1 MLTLKEIA
9 EQLKEESKSSR
20 TMLERVPADKLDWK
34 PHEKSMTMGR
44 LSGLVADMF
53 GWFSFMI
60 GEDELDFAKN
70 YGYPNDMAGS
80 DLAEFLDKR
89 LAESL
94 AAIDKKP
101 DATLEEKWVMRR
113 GDQIFMET
121 TKGKVSLQTLGHLA
135 HHRGQLSVYLRLND
149 IPIPSIYGPSA
160 DEGQM

>member
-1 MLTLKEIA
+1 MTLKEIA
-9 EQLKEESKSSR
+9 EQLKEESLSAR
-20 TMLERVPADKLDWK
+20 TMMERIPKDKLDWK
-34 PHEKSMTMGR
+34 PHEKSMSMGR

-53 GWFSFMI
+53 GWFGFMI
-60 GEDELDFAKN
+60 GEDELDFEK
-70 YGYPNDMAGS
+70 YSGYPHDIAG
-80 DLAEFLDKR
+80 DELAKFLDKG

-94 AAIDKKP
+94 AVIEKQKDSV
-101 DATLEEKWVMRR
+101 LEEKWVMRR

-149 IPIPSIYGPSA
+149 IPVPPMYGPTA